1 MLLNLPNSITAFR
14 ILLIPVFMTFLLGTL
29 PGGDVL
35 AVVTFTIAAATDSLD
50 GYFARRRSQTTV
62 LGTFLDPLA
71 DKLLISAAATMRRPD
86 TADSLAIITIATHA
100 DTFPR
105 STKATSAAE
114 IRSLSAKGSRNVP
127 STVVWLLRRAK

>member
-71 DKLLISAAATMRRPD
+71 DKLLISAALVALVDLGNVSAWVAMV
-86 TADSLAIITIATHA
+86 IIARAVSYTHL
-100 DTFPR
+100 TLPTNR
-105 STKATSAAE
+105 E
-114 IRSLSAKGSRNVP
+114 V
-127 STVVWLLRRAK
+127 